1 MNRIIICLL
10 VLNLGFI
17 FSCRRP
23 PAGIDYDYLDKDQ
36 LEVLEID
43 FSYFQTKAKIQYQ
56 DDKNNI
62 SATANIRI
70 KKDSLI
76 WFSITPALGIEAAR
90 GLVTKDSIFLMNR
103 LNKEYVVHDFVSL
116 SQRFN
121 FELDFNLLQAMLLGN
136 MPIEK
141 TPDALVSRDQNFYL
155 VKQAEGNVSADNF
168 ISARTMKV
176 EKVQMVQEPEGNALT
191 MQYSNFNMVDNYA
204 LPFSSIFSLVYKSE
218 GNLVNTHLSIDY
230 SRAEIIDTP
239 LSFPFSIPSKYER
252 K

>member
-1 MNRIIICLL
+1 MNRIIIYLL
-10 VLNLGFI
+10 VINLGFI

-23 PAGIDYDYLDKDQ
+23 PAGIDYDYLDRDKLDIQ
-36 LEVLEID
+36 EID
-43 FSYFQTKAKIQYQ
+43 FSYFQTRAKVQYQ

-90 GLVTKDSIFLMNR
+90 GLITKDSLFLMNR

-121 FELDFNLLQAMLLGN
+121 FEMDFNLLQAMLLGN

-141 TPDALVSRDQNFYL
+141 TPDALVSRDQNFYH

-176 EKVQMVQEPEGNALT
+176 ERVQLVQEPEGNALT
-191 MQYSNFNMVDNYA
+191 MLYDNFNMVGNYA
-204 LPFSSIFSLVYKSE
+204 LPFSSVFSLVYKNE
-218 GNLVNTHLSIDY
+218 GNQVNTQLNMEY
-230 SRAEIIDTP
+230 NRAEIIDTP
-239 LSFPFSIPSKYER
+239 LSFPFSIPPKYER